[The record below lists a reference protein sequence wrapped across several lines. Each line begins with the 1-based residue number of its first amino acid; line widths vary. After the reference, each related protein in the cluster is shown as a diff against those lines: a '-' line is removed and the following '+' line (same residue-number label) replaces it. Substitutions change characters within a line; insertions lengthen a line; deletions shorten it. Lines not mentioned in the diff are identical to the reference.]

1 MVKCAADVEF
11 ELIYDVVVGLEVTG
25 HSRCIELVQKLVS
38 IGDIGSVMLVVVEV
52 KLVRA
57 HDWF

>member
-1 MVKCAADVEF
+1 MVECAANVEF
-11 ELIYDVVVGLEVTG
+11 ELVYEIVVELEVTC
-25 HSRCIELVQKLVS
+25 HSRLVELVQKLVS

-52 KLVRA
+52 KLMHA

>member
-1 MVKCAADVEF
+1 MVECAANVEF
-11 ELIYDVVVGLEVTG
+11 ELVYEIVVELEVTG
-25 HSRCIELVQKLVS
+25 HSRLVELVQKLVS

-52 KLVRA
+52 KLMHA